1 MGAGKTSVGRILSE
15 RLGWRFIDLDREIE
29 ARCNKSIAEIFQL
42 EGESGFRLREAEALR
57 SLLVTLP
64 EAAPTIVALGGG
76 AFTQAANLELLDS
89 VAAKVVFLD
98 APVDELQ
105 RRIGEDDT
113 RPLSVD
119 AERFRQLYEER
130 HALYRRAPHRIQTD
144 GKTVLEVA
152 REIES
157 LLREQ

>member
-89 VAAKVVFLD
+89 VAAEVIFLD

-130 HALYRRAPHRIQTD
+130 YALYRRAPHRIQTD